1 MSDPGSAG
9 GAWDAGLDWAVV
21 ALTGDAD
28 LAAAG
33 RLRATLTE
41 ATVSTPSWLVLDLAG
56 LDFIDSTGL
65 GVLVG
70 ALRRVRAGGGDV
82 RVAAAQPGIARV
94 FSVTGLDRVFGVYP
108 TVDEAKQA
116 AFGATPV

>member
-1 MSDPGSAG
+1 MSSPGPVDG
-9 GAWDAGLDWAVV
+9 DWDQNMDWAVL
-21 ALTGDAD
+21 ALTGEAD
-28 LAAAG
+28 LASAVP
-33 RLRATLTE
+33 LRASLTE
-41 ATVSTPSWLVLDLAG
+41 ATATTPSWLVLDLAG

-70 ALRRVRAGGGDV
+70 VLRRVRAGGGEM

-94 FSVTGLDRVFGVYP
+94 FSVTGLDRVFGIYP

-116 AFGATPV
+116 AFGASAG

>member
-1 MSDPGSAG
+1 V
-9 GAWDAGLDWAVV
+9 L

-28 LAAAG
+28 LASAVS
-33 RLRATLTE
+33 LRATLTE
-41 ATVSTPSWLVLDLAG
+41 ATATTPSWLVLDLAG

-70 ALRRVRAGGGDV
+70 ALRRVRAGGGDL

-108 TVDEAKQA
+108 TVEDAQQA
-116 AFGATPV
+116 AFGATSA

>member
-1 MSDPGSAG
+1 MSSSGSAG
-9 GAWDAGLDWAVV
+9 TTWGEGLDWAVL

-28 LAAAG
+28 LASAVS
-33 RLRATLTE
+33 LRASLTE
-41 ATVSTPSWLVLDLAG
+41 ATATTPSWLVLDLAG

-70 ALRRVRAGGGDV
+70 ALRRVRAGGGDL
-82 RVAAAQPGIARV
+82 RVAAAPPGIARV

-108 TVDEAKQA
+108 TVEDAQQA
-116 AFGATPV
+116 AFGTTSA

>member
-1 MSDPGSAG
+1 MSSPAG
-9 GAWDAGLDWAVV
+9 GAWDAGLDWAVL

-28 LAAAG
+28 LASAG

-41 ATVSTPSWLVLDLAG
+41 ATVRMPSWLVLDLAG

-108 TVDEAKQA
+108 TVEDAKQA